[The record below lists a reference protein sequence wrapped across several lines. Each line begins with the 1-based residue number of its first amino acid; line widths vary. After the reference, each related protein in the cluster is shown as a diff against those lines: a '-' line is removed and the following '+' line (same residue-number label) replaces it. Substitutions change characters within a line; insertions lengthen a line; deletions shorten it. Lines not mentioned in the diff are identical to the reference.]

1 MCYNIISLYFGQKS
15 LYYFAL
21 YCFVSLSPTLISWLH
36 ICSFLQSLGPTR
48 QPCAFTWELNLL
60 IWIIVTVSLL
70 QKVLNKHSKNH
81 EYLGFS
87 DAGIVEANNVA
98 MLVFWSTPLICSIAG
113 CHWYTSLGED
123 LREKI
128 EMLKIHE
135 MLAHPQPVEETIEK
149 KEIQTM
155 LECPVCL
162 DQIKPPLQV
171 EQTYIAHN

>member
-15 LYYFAL
+15 LYFLAL
-21 YCFVSLSPTLISWLH
+21 YCSVGLSPTLISWLH

-48 QPCAFTWELNLL
+48 QPCADTWELNLL
-60 IWIIVTVSLL
+60 AWSIVTVSLSL
-70 QKVLNKHSKNH
+70 NVLNKHSKNH
-81 EYLGFS
+81 VYLCFS
-87 DAGIVEANNVA
+87 DVGIVSTYHVA
-98 MLVFWSTPLICSIAG
+98 MLVFWSTPLICSVVG
-113 CHWYTSLGED
+113 CNWYTSLGED

-135 MLAHPQPVEETIEK
+135 MLAHPHPVEETIEK

-171 EQTYIAHN
+171 

>member
-1 MCYNIISLYFGQKS
+1 MC
-15 LYYFAL
+15 
-21 YCFVSLSPTLISWLH
+21 
-36 ICSFLQSLGPTR
+36 
-48 QPCAFTWELNLL
+48 
-60 IWIIVTVSLL
+60 
-70 QKVLNKHSKNH
+70 
-81 EYLGFS
+81 FS
-87 DAGIVEANNVA
+87 DDGIVEAYNVA

-135 MLAHPQPVEETIEK
+135 MIAHPHPVEETIEK
-149 KEIQTM
+149 KELQTM

-171 EQTYIAHN
+171 EQIYIAHN

>member
-48 QPCAFTWELNLL
+48 QPCVDTWELNLL
-60 IWIIVTVSLL
+60 AWIIVTVSRLL
-70 QKVLNKHSKNH
+70 NVLNKHSKNQVH
-81 EYLGFS
+81 LCFS
-87 DAGIVEANNVA
+87 DERIVDSDHVA
-98 MLVFWSTPLICSIAG
+98 MLVFWSTPIICSIAG
-113 CHWYTSLGED
+113 CNWYTSLGDD

-128 EMLKIHE
+128 EMMKIHE
-135 MLAHPQPVEETIEK
+135 MVAHPHPVEESIQK
-149 KEIQTM
+149 KELETM

-162 DQIKPPLQV
+162 EQIKPPLQV
-171 EQTYIAHN
+171 KKNIYRP

>member
-123 LREKI
+123 RDAEDTRDDSPP
-128 EMLKIHE
+128 
-135 MLAHPQPVEETIEK
+135 APSGGDNWEEGTTDHAGMSCVSGPD
-149 KEIQTM
+149 QTSITGRTNIYR
-155 LECPVCL
+155 P
-162 DQIKPPLQV
+162 
-171 EQTYIAHN
+171 